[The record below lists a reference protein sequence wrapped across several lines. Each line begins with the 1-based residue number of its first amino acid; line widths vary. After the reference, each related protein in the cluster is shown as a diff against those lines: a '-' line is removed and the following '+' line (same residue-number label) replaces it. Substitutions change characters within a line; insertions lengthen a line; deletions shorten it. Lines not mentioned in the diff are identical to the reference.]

1 MNQSSSDPGFLLHIS
16 QLLVLEWII
25 QESYIIKMLTE
36 LSHLGSMFFKK
47 WNRSPC
53 SRDITDLITKLC
65 HVSCLSLI
73 YEEMAL
79 DLLKFLQILTH
90 FFINQRQT

>member
-1 MNQSSSDPGFLLHIS
+1 MLHQSMNQSSSDPGFLLHIS

-47 WNRSPC
+47 WNRSPYC
-53 SRDITDLITKLC
+53 RDITDFMPKLC
-65 HVSCLSLI
+65 HVSCLPLI

-79 DLLKFLQILTH
+79 EMYNF
-90 FFINQRQT
+90 